1 MSDAK
6 VQARQRAIDYMVQ
19 LLQMNPVHE
28 GAAIIAVRNDALGL
42 TKKAPPQPAVPV
54 DVQKEDRRK
63 LLDQLEALRR
73 QFWTMPLDALNQ
85 QLSALDGQ
93 GFADLEAA
101 VKRLRI
107 VAAHRAKFPALA
119 QHADFSGEIFSSLKE
134 ILTRSPRDTAVL
146 REQVLAKFRNR
157 SHRKSGRKMIALLK
171 RELPAIYALEADW
184 FDTLDRQ
191 KVQTSGIHLVGQRRD
206 NTAPAGNG
214 TNFGSYWWVIV
225 LISGMVRACTS
236 TMDHHNTGS
245 SSRNRPSY
253 NYSPPSV
260 REYQPP
266 ATPRRLVPEP
276 NPNRRFDRI
285 SSPAAPRPQIE
296 PSPDNQKGVW
306 EPYPLGE
313 QANQNQSERAMS
325 PVGMDSPFG
334 QPKYVNPHL
343 PSTGLNDRYP
353 R

>member
-6 VQARQRAIDYMVQ
+6 AQARQRAIDYMVQ

-28 GAAIIAVRNDALGL
+28 GAAIIAVRSEALGL
-42 TKKAPPQPAVPV
+42 TKKAVPQPAPTV
-54 DVQKEDRRK
+54 DDQKEDRRK
-63 LLDQLEALRR
+63 LLDQLEALRK

-85 QLSALDGQ
+85 QLGALNGQ

-107 VAAHRAKFPALA
+107 VAAHRARFPALA

-146 REQVLAKFRNR
+146 REQVLSKFRNR

-191 KVQTSGIHLVGQRRD
+191 KVQTSKVRLVGQD
-206 NTAPAGNG
+206 HNNAAPVGNG

-225 LISGMVRACTS
+225 LISGLVRACTS
-236 TMDHHNTGS
+236 TMDHHGS
-245 SSRNRPSY
+245 GSGSRNRPSY
-253 NYSPPSV
+253 NYSAPNV

-266 ATPRRLVPEP
+266 AVPPRLVPDP
-276 NPNRRFDRI
+276 NTNHRFDGFARP
-285 SSPAAPRPQIE
+285 SSPRPQIE

-313 QANQNQSERAMS
+313 RAEPNQSQRARPS
-325 PVGMDSPFG
+325 ARMDSPII
-334 QPKYVNPHL
+334 QPQIVNPHMR
-343 PSTGLNDRYP
+343 STGPNDRYP